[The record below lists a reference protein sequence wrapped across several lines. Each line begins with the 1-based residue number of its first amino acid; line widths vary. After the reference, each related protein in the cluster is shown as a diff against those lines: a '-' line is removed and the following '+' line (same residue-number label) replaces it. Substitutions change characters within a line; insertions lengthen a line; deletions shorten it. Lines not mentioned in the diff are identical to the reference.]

1 MKIYAHRGVA
11 SLYPENT
18 MVAFEEAV
26 RMGYDGIEL
35 DVQLTKDNV
44 PVVIHDETLE
54 RTTNGT
60 GWVKDYTY
68 EELCTF
74 HAAYKYEKELGHCPI
89 PTLEEVCQLI
99 QGKSIMLNIELKN
112 EIIIYPQLEEKV
124 YDVIRSFHMQDQ
136 VVVSSFNHESLKY
149 FRSIAKDIETAV
161 LTEKPIENVIEY
173 IKGLG
178 ASGYHPD
185 FSILTKELVTE
196 LKANDIAIRPYT
208 VNDPKVAQQLHDWG
222 VSAIVTDYPQII
234 MPLHKR

>member
-1 MKIYAHRGVA
+1 MKIYAHRGVP

-18 MVAFEEAV
+18 MIAFQEAV
-26 RMGYDGIEL
+26 RMKCNGIEL
-35 DVQLTKDNV
+35 DVQLTKDDV

-74 HAAYKYEKELGHCPI
+74 NASYKYREELGHCPI

-99 QGKSIMLNIELKN
+99 QGEPIILNIELKN
-112 EIIIYPQLEEKV
+112 EIIMYPQLEEKV
-124 YDVIRSFHMQDQ
+124 YDMIRSFNIQDQ

-149 FRSIAKDIETAV
+149 FHSIAKDVQTAV
-161 LTEKPIENVIEY
+161 LTEKPIENVVEY

-185 FSILTKELVTE
+185 FSILTKELAAE
-196 LKANDIAIRPYT
+196 LNANDIAIRPYT
-208 VNDPKVAQQLHDWG
+208 VNDPKVAQQLRDWG
-222 VSAIVTDYPQII
+222 ISAIVTDCPQII
-234 MPLHKR
+234 MPLL